1 LLSKNV
7 VRGDGAAVAADTDTA
22 TATESDFHDVQ
33 IEYKGA
39 MNRPGFI
46 GKMQFYKTKKNMYLD
61 IIIAFKY

>member
-7 VRGDGAAVAADTDTA
+7 VRGDGAAVDADTDTA

-46 GKMQFYKTKKNMYLD
+46 GKMQFYKTEY
-61 IIIAFKY
+61 I